1 MEYFNSKH
9 GLSATLLHLWGNIDM
24 SVVLIILE
32 FQFMTVSK
40 EVPQTGT
47 DKSTGTVALD
57 RSSVADTPYSFLES
71 LTAVKVTVRAHG
83 WPMTQILKQGP
94 TVALASVSSNLPT
107 PQRHQTNWLA
117 SGA

>member
-32 FQFMTVSK
+32 FQFMTMSK

-47 DKSTGTVALD
+47 NKSTGTVALD